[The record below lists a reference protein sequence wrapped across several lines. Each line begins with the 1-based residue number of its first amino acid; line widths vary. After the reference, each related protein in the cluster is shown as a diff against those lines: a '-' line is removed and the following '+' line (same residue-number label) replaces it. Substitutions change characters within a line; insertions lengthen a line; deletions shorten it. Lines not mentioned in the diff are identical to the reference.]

1 MKTKNEPLVK
11 LTTLKTRWFALLC
24 GLICSVPCLGQL
36 TQNRETGNML
46 KLTFN
51 NVVAGK
57 PLALRQDYTNS
68 FGETYSVIKFRYY
81 ITQIQMIDSS
91 NMSVQFFPDDYF
103 LIDAGDSS
111 TRTLNI
117 PLSLKRLSYL
127 SFLVGV
133 DSVANVSGT
142 QQGALDPA
150 NGMFWAWNS
159 GYVMAK
165 LQGISPAAKSPAHAF
180 TFDVGG
186 FKPGENAARKIEFVL
201 NPTTKKSKAIH
212 SIVFNVDVDKW
223 FNGAH
228 PIKIAEHPGCHEPG
242 VLAMQLADN
251 YQTMFNIESVAK

>member
-1 MKTKNEPLVK
+1 MKTKNEPLFM
-11 LTTLKTRWFALLC
+11 LTPLKTRWLAIVCALMLC
-24 GLICSVPCLGQL
+24 LPGLGQL
-36 TQNRETGNML
+36 TTNRETGNML

-57 PLALRQDYTNS
+57 PFALKQDYTNS
-68 FGETYSVIKFRYY
+68 FGETYSVVKFRYY

-117 PLSLKRLSYL
+117 PLSLKHLSYI

-133 DSVANVSGT
+133 DSAANVGGT

-150 NGMFWAWNS
+150 NGMFWAWNT

-165 LQGISPAAKSPAHAF
+165 LQGVSPAAKSPAHAF

-186 FKPGENAARKIEFVL
+186 FKPGENATRKIEFVL
-201 NPTTKKSKAIH
+201 NPTTKRSKSIH
-212 SIVFNVDVDKW
+212 SIVFNVDIDKW
-223 FNGAH
+223 FNGSH
-228 PIKIAEHPGCHEPG
+228 PIKIAEHPGCHEAG
-242 VLAMQLADN
+242 QLAMQLADN
-251 YQTMFNIESVAK
+251 YQTMFSIESTAK